1 MKIFR
6 SFDISASALTA
17 ERLRLSV
24 IATNIANA
32 ETTRTPQGGPY
43 RRKEVVFVPRE
54 NGGVE
59 VAAIQEDTTT
69 PPRMVYDPGHPDANS
84 EGFVAYP
91 NVSVVNEMVDLLAAT
106 RAYEANVAALNATKS
121 MLTSGLNIG
130 R

>member
-84 EGFVAYP
+84 DGFVAYP
-91 NVSVVNEMVDLLAAT
+91 NVSVVNEIVDLLAAT

-121 MLTSGLNIG
+121 MLTSSLNIG

>member
-121 MLTSGLNIG
+121 MLTSSLNIG

>member
-24 IATNIANA
+24 IAANIANA

-43 RRKEVVFVPRE
+43 RRKEVVFTPRE
-54 NGGVE
+54 DGGVE
-59 VAAIQEDTTT
+59 VAAIREDTKT
-69 PPRMVYDPGHPDANS
+69 PPRLLYDPGHPDAN
-84 EGFVAYP
+84 EDGFVAYP
-91 NVSVVNEMVDLLAAT
+91 NVLVVNEMVDLLAAT

-121 MLTSGLNIG
+121 MLTSTLNIG

>member
-43 RRKEVVFVPRE
+43 RRKEVVFTPRAD
-54 NGGVE
+54 GGVE
-59 VAAIQEDTTT
+59 VAAIQEDTRT
-69 PPRMVYDPGHPDANS
+69 PLRLLYDPGHPDADGS
-84 EGFVAYP
+84 GFVAYP
-91 NVSVVNEMVDLLAAT
+91 NVLVVNEMVDLLAAT
-106 RAYEANVAALNATKS
+106 RAYEANVAALNAAKS
-121 MLTSGLNIG
+121 MLTSTLNIG
-130 R
+130 K

>member
-24 IATNIANA
+24 IAANIANA

-43 RRKEVVFVPRE
+43 RRKEVVFTPRAD
-54 NGGVE
+54 GGVE
-59 VAAIQEDTTT
+59 VAAIQEDTRT
-69 PPRMVYDPGHPDANS
+69 PPRILYDPGHPDAD
-84 EGFVAYP
+84 ERGFVAYP
-91 NVSVVNEMVDLLAAT
+91 NVLVVNEMVDLLAAT

-121 MLTSGLNIG
+121 MVTSTLNIG

>member
-69 PPRMVYDPGHPDANS
+69 PPRMVYDPGHPDANG

-121 MLTSGLNIG
+121 MLTSSLNIG

>member
-6 SFDISASALTA
+6 SLDISASALTA

-43 RRKEVVFVPRE
+43 RRKEVVFMPRGD
-54 NGGVE
+54 GGVK

-69 PPRMVYDPGHPDANS
+69 PPRLVYNPGHPDANE

-121 MLTSGLNIG
+121 MLASSLNIG

>member
-1 MKIFR
+1 MRIFR
-6 SFDISASALTA
+6 SFDVSASALTA

-43 RRKEVVFVPRE
+43 RRKEVVFMPRGD
-54 NGGVE
+54 GGVE
-59 VAAIQEDTTT
+59 VAAIREDTTT
-69 PPRMVYDPGHPDANS
+69 PPRLVYNPGHPDANE

-121 MLTSGLNIG
+121 MLTSSLNIG

>member
-54 NGGVE
+54 DGGVE

-69 PPRMVYDPGHPDANS
+69 PPRMVYDPGHPDANGD
-84 EGFVAYP
+84 GFVAYP

-121 MLTSGLNIG
+121 MLTSSLNIG